1 MRHPKLSATFLASVT
16 WLMLLSMIAFA
27 QSDTP
32 RLEIGG
38 HFTAL
43 RLGRFDTTD
52 PGVGGRVTFNLND
65 NLALEG
71 EYNFLPRV
79 KGIPSIFEN
88 GGRKSQGLFGVKYG
102 YRTDRWGIFGKF
114 RPGFVNFDKRLNLCP
129 PNAACVAA
137 LTFSKRTEFAMDT
150 GGVLE
155 YYPAR
160 PVVLRFDM
168 GNTII
173 RFTERGFPNS
183 YESNLQ
189 FSTGIGFRF

>member
-1 MRHPKLSATFLASVT
+1 MKYANASMTFLASVT

-52 PGVGGRVTFNLND
+52 PGVGGRLTFNVND

-71 EYNFLPRV
+71 EYNFLPRQ
-79 KGIPSIFEN
+79 KGQLPFVEN
-88 GGRKSQGLFGVKYG
+88 GGSKTQGLLGVKYG

-129 PNAACVAA
+129 PNAVCAAA

-160 PVVLRFDM
+160 PVVLRFDV